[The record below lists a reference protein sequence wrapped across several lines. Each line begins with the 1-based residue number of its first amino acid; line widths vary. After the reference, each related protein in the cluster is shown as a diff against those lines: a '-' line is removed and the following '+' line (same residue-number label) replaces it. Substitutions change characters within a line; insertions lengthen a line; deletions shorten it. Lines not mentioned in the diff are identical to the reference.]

1 MDSGPIPLRPPIG
14 SQIAPI
20 ENQSAMKESVQ
31 ADMRAQSTAAI
42 DQPGCIEVTFFRIR
56 IHRSIQQGGRR
67 ASKLSA
73 GS

>member
-1 MDSGPIPLRPPIG
+1 MDRGPIPLRPPNG

-31 ADMRAQSTAAI
+31 TDMRAQSATAI
-42 DQPGCIEVTFFRIR
+42 DQPRFIEVTVVRFR

-67 ASKLSA
+67 AGKLSA